1 MQLSTH
7 TQDLRQPSMVISSR
21 MLERLSAYRRLLN
34 QLLVEHRERI
44 YSHEL
49 GQLAGATPAQVRRD
63 VMTIG
68 FTGSPAR
75 GYDIAGLLRRIS
87 ELLDPQTESR
97 VALIGVGYL
106 GRAVL
111 DYFSG
116 RNPHYPIVAAFD
128 VAPEKVGRVVHG
140 VRCHH
145 VDEFEHVAREA
156 RIDLVIIAVPA
167 PAAQDVASR
176 AVRAGILG
184 ILNFAPATL
193 HVPSDVYVEDV
204 DLAATL
210 EKVAF
215 FARSNASRRE
225 VTA

>member
-1 MQLSTH
+1 
-7 TQDLRQPSMVISSR
+7 MVISAR

-49 GQLAGATPAQVRRD
+49 GHLAGATPAQVRRD

-75 GYDIAGLLRRIS
+75 GYDVAGLLQRIG
-87 ELLDPQTESR
+87 ELLDPQSELR
-97 VALIGVGYL
+97 VALVGVGYL
-106 GRAVL
+106 GRAII

-116 RNPHYPIVAAFD
+116 RNPHYPVVAAFD
-128 VAPEKVGRVVHG
+128 VSPEKVGRVVHG

-145 VDEFEHVAREA
+145 VDDLEHVAAEQHVD
-156 RIDLVIIAVPA
+156 IVIIAVPSA
-167 PAAQDVASR
+167 AAQEVANR
-176 AVRAGILG
+176 AVRAGIHG

-193 HVPSDVYVEDV
+193 HVPPDVHLEDV

-215 FARSNASRRE
+215 FARTAARRRE
-225 VTA
+225 MHV